1 MLIGF
6 SVGNY
11 RSFKDVVTL
20 SMVAAEDACGNDEL
34 DKNNVFKVNQQFSLL
49 KSAAIY
55 GANASGK
62 SNLILAFN
70 FVRWFVMN
78 SAKLQITD
86 KIDVEPFR
94 LNTETVDKP
103 SFFEIVFQLKNKTY
117 RYGFE
122 VTQKQVVS
130 EWLFC
135 TPRSRETK
143 IFNRQ
148 DDKIEYSKNIE
159 QGNILRGLTKKNT
172 LFLSLAAQF
181 NNSLAVEI
189 VSWFSHLGVVSW
201 LNVEFLKE
209 ITLEYLSDRQ
219 DLIDDVTKLIKK
231 LDLSID
237 NLEIESR
244 KISLDSL
251 PQDLPDVVR
260 NIISDSSGEIKSAT
274 IKTYHPKYDSTGKM
288 IELEIFDM
296 DKHES
301 DGTKKILALSA
312 PILDTLQRGEV
323 LVIDELDA
331 RLHPLMTRSI
341 IELFNSQKTN
351 PKNAQLIFTT
361 HDINLLSHKFLR
373 RDQIWFTEKNHQ
385 GATDLY
391 SLVEFADINN
401 NNTFEKDY
409 IQGRYGAIPFIGDLS
424 TIIGN

>member
-1 MLIGF
+1 
-6 SVGNY
+6 
-11 RSFKDVVTL
+11 
-20 SMVAAEDACGNDEL
+20 
-34 DKNNVFKVNQQFSLL
+34 
-49 KSAAIY
+49 
-55 GANASGK
+55 
-62 SNLILAFN
+62 
-70 FVRWFVMN
+70 
-78 SAKLQITD
+78 
-86 KIDVEPFR
+86 
-94 LNTETVDKP
+94 
-103 SFFEIVFQLKNKTY
+103 
-117 RYGFE
+117 
-122 VTQKQVVS
+122 
-130 EWLFC
+130 
-135 TPRSRETK
+135 
-143 IFNRQ
+143 
-148 DDKIEYSKNIE
+148 
-159 QGNILRGLTKKNT
+159 
-172 LFLSLAAQF
+172 
-181 NNSLAVEI
+181 VEI
-189 VSWFSHLGVVSW
+189 VSWFSHLGVVSG
-201 LNVEFLKE
+201 LDVELLKA
-209 ITLEYLSDRQ
+209 ITLEHLSNRQ

-237 NLEIESR
+237 NLNLEIESR

-251 PQDLPDVVR
+251 PQDLQDVVR

-296 DKHES
+296 DNHES